1 MNDEIIR
8 HFETTWKDYDA
19 WYDRHP
25 ALYRTELAALQRVVP
40 SGMGLEIGVGTGRF
54 AAPLGVGFGLDPAIR
69 MLRLAK
75 ARGLLV
81 ARGRGERLPFKNG
94 SFDFVQLVF
103 VLEFVENLAAF
114 LGEAA
119 RTVRPGGALI
129 LGFIDRDSAWGRYYA
144 GDPSHRRHFHPPS
157 SGELLDV
164 LARIGLAFQDAYQ
177 VLFQPPPDLLQE
189 EVPRPGYGE
198 GGFIA
203 LKAVKR

>member
-40 SGMGLEIGVGTGRF
+40 SGLGLEIGVGTGRF
-54 AAPLGVGFGLDPAIR
+54 AAPLGVQFGLDPAIG

-75 ARGLLV
+75 ERGLLV
-81 ARGRGERLPFKNG
+81 AHGRGERLPFKDG

-103 VLEFVENLAAF
+103 VIEFVEDLASF

-119 RTVRPGGALI
+119 RMVRPGGALI

-144 GDPSHRRHFHPPS
+144 REPSHRKHFHPPS
-157 SGELLDV
+157 VGEVRSLLT
-164 LARIGLAFQDAYQ
+164 RIDLDFREAYQ
-177 VLFQPPPDLLQE
+177 TLFQPPPDIFQE
-189 EVPRPGYGE
+189 ELPQPGWGN
-198 GGFIA
+198 GGFVV
-203 LKAVKR
+203 LKAVKT